1 MKKVIQ
7 QYKSNEV
14 NPVRWILA
22 GLAAITLYFQTN
34 IYDPFNSPKMWIL
47 MFFAAWL
54 IGYLVSFKKIIF
66 DNKSLKTLLYL
77 VLAFIASALL
87 ATIFTDLKYTAVFGD
102 TLRHNGFISYLSLA
116 IVMLATSVFV
126 RAFNVKRLYAITYF
140 IGTISAIYASMQTSG
155 RDFVKWNNNYNSII
169 GTLGNPN
176 FASALMAV
184 MGVLIFSSVF
194 ISDFKV
200 HYRFFA
206 GVLTVV
212 LLGLIYRSEAR
223 QGLLSYILGVGIFL
237 VIWLIKKRRKLGIAA
252 ASSGVLVFIF
262 STLGMLQIGPLE
274 RFLYKPTVTVRGY
287 YWRAGI
293 EMLKQNPLV
302 GVGMDRYGA
311 YFKQVREIGYP
322 LTHGFELTSTNAH
335 NTFIQLFATG
345 GIFLGFSYLIL
356 NGYIVR
362 RAILGLK
369 NLTGNNRLLLS
380 GVFSAWIAFQ
390 AQSLVSIDN
399 IGISI
404 WGWVLGG
411 SIVGLSISS
420 ISSGEDRKQF
430 VGRQSDINLKR
441 LLASAI
447 PTLIA
452 ILLISLLYRGDSNTY
467 KAMANFNLQDQ
478 KNFVPFKNAQLTAID
493 TPLIDPSYSLRC
505 AYGLIQTGFTEE
517 GILVI
522 KKIHTD
528 DPRNLDAL
536 ITLALTYEKYNKIP
550 EAIIYREKIASLDQW
565 NAVNFLQLGKDYKLH
580 GDLIKSK
587 EMLDKILSFAIGEQG
602 GPIAEQAKK
611 ELVQ

>member
-1 MKKVIQ
+1 MQKVKQ
-7 QYKSNEV
+7 PSKSTEV
-14 NPVRWILA
+14 SPVRWILA

-54 IGYLVSFKKIIF
+54 TGYLVSFKKIIF
-66 DNKSLKTLLYL
+66 IDNNLRTLFYILI
-77 VLAFIASALL
+77 AFIASALL
-87 ATIFTDLKYTAVFGD
+87 ATVFTDLKYTAVFGD
-102 TLRHNGFISYLSLA
+102 IQRHNGFISYLSLA
-116 IVMLATSVFV
+116 IIMLATSVFV
-126 RAFNVKRLYAITYF
+126 RAFNVKRLFTTTYF
-140 IGTISAIYASMQTSG
+140 IGTITAIYAYMQTSG
-155 RDFVKWNNNYNSII
+155 KDFVKWNNNYNSII

-200 HYRFFA
+200 YQRFFA
-206 GVLTVV
+206 GVLSVV

-237 VIWLIKKRRKLGIAA
+237 IIWLFIKHRKLGIVA

-262 STLGMLQIGPLE
+262 SVLGMLQIGPLE
-274 RFLYKPTVTVRGY
+274 QLLYKPTVTVRGY

-293 EMLKQNPLV
+293 EMLKQNPLF

-311 YFKQVREIGYP
+311 YFKQVREVGYP
-322 LTHGFELTSTNAH
+322 LTHGFELTSSNAH

-345 GIFLGFSYLIL
+345 GIFLGLSYLIM
-356 NGYIVR
+356 NGFIIRQV
-362 RAILGLK
+362 IFGIK
-369 NLTGNNRLLLS
+369 NQTGNNRLLLS
-380 GVFSAWIAFQ
+380 GVFSAWVAFQ

-411 SIVGLSISS
+411 SIIGLSISS
-420 ISSGEDRKQF
+420 MSSGEDRKQF
-430 VGRQSDINLKR
+430 IGRQNDINLRR
-441 LLASAI
+441 LLSSST

-452 ILLISLLYRGDSNTY
+452 VLLISLLYRGESNTY

-478 KNFVPFKNAQLTAID
+478 KNFVLFKNAQLTAIN
-493 TPLIDPSYSLRC
+493 TPLIDPNYSLSC
-505 AYGLIQTGFTEE
+505 AYRLIQAGFTEE
-517 GILVI
+517 GISVI
-522 KKIHTD
+522 KKIHTA
-528 DPRNLDAL
+528 DPRNLYAL
-536 ITLALTYEKYNKIP
+536 ITLALTYEKYNKIQD
-550 EAIIYREKIASLDQW
+550 AIIYREKVISLDPW
-565 NAVNFLQLGKDYKLH
+565 NAVNFLQLGKNYKLQ